1 MPVCPGL
8 TRMAVC
14 TAFIAGSCECYRQ
27 GRRKLYSLDRKG
39 LARNILKNKHLLIE
53 AAPIESGYL
62 FGNLDVI
69 IVTGQSRGEG

>member
-1 MPVCPGL
+1 MPVCRGL

-14 TAFIAGSCECYRQ
+14 TAFISGSCECYRQ
-27 GRRKLYSLDRKG
+27 GRRKLYSRDGKG
-39 LARNILKNKHLLIE
+39 LARNILKNNRLLAEIT
-53 AAPIESGYL
+53 PIESGYL